1 MMGRLTPFDDFL
13 RFLDYDNSENMI
25 SIEIRHL
32 GIILQYICVEFDSV
46 GDKKSDDRSHDP
58 VRGV

>member
-1 MMGRLTPFDDFL
+1 MVKKL
-13 RFLDYDNSENMI
+13 
-25 SIEIRHL
+25 IEIRHL